1 MTAIENSASDNS
13 MQLFISK
20 INELTEET
28 ERLNRE
34 IAEKK
39 SALPADPPSTDEI
52 MALKQ
57 DFITYMLDENN
68 LPICKKCL
76 QSLIEGIFIYDN
88 EVKVIFNI

>member
-1 MTAIENSASDNS
+1 MRPDIPFENS
-13 MQLFISK
+13 MQLFTGK
-20 INELTEET
+20 INELTEEN

-34 IAEKK
+34 ITEKK
-39 SALPADPPSTDEI
+39 ASLPAAPLSTDEI

-76 QSLIEGIFIYDN
+76 QSLIEGIFIYED
-88 EVKVIFNI
+88 EVKIVFNI

>member
-1 MTAIENSASDNS
+1 MTAIENSTSDSS
-13 MQLFISK
+13 MRLFIDK
-20 INELTEET
+20 INELTKENEHLS
-28 ERLNRE
+28 RK
-34 IAEKK
+34 ISEKK
-39 SALPADPPSTDEI
+39 AALPADPPSTDEI

-76 QSLIEGIFIYDN
+76 QSLIEGIFIYDD